1 MGEDQTSEGQLA
13 RLAERLDRLEGA
25 LREQTA
31 RLHALERQIGGAPQ
45 PAAPPP
51 PERPAPPRPARA
63 DLEVRIGGNWFNLI
77 GVLAIILGSGFF
89 LKYAF
94 DNEWIGPRGRILI
107 GVMLGLGLLGG
118 GDRLRARGYRR
129 YAQGLSGGGVG
140 ILYLAIYAAFAFYQ
154 LIGRPPAFLCMVAV
168 TVASVLL
175 AARYDALPM
184 AVLGVLGGFLTPV
197 VLATGELNRAGLFGY
212 LALLDLGVLG
222 LAYFKQWRG
231 LNYLAFA
238 ATAMLF
244 AAGIYSPD
252 EVGTS
257 LGFMTAFF
265 LLFALLAVM
274 HNVLRGSP
282 TRWPEAT
289 LAGLNAALYFA
300 AGYALLEAHHG
311 AWLGLFALLLAAFYL
326 GCGYLAALREG
337 EDRFLVGIF
346 FGLGAALVAFAVGIQ
361 FDRQWVT
368 MGWAAEAVLL
378 IWVGLRLKSR
388 AARAGAL
395 VLFAVA
401 ALHWLGVEGREVGR
415 GADFRPLLNWRAGA
429 GAWLIGALGLAARLY
444 ERAGGR
450 VAGRER
456 ELAGAACALAANL
469 VVVVLLSLDVSDY
482 FDRAEAQ
489 ESENIKQLTLSAL
502 WGLYGG
508 GVLLAGL
515 RRGRKLLRVLA
526 LALLGVTII
535 KVFVVDLAGLDRIY
549 RIVSFIVLGAILLA
563 VSFLY
568 QRAQRRAEEGE
579 R

>member
-1 MGEDQTSEGQLA
+1 MGEDQTSEGQFA
-13 RLAERLDRLEGA
+13 RLAERLDRLEAA
-25 LREQTA
+25 LREQTV
-31 RLHALERQIGGAPQ
+31 RLHALERQIGGARQ

-63 DLEVRIGGNWFNLI
+63 DLEARIGGNWFNLI

-129 YAQGLSGGGVG
+129 YAQGLSGGGIG

-184 AVLGVLGGFLTPV
+184 AVLGALGGFLTPV
-197 VLATGELNRAGLFGY
+197 VLATGEPNRAGLFGY
-212 LALLDLGVLG
+212 LVLLDLGVLG

-244 AAGIYSPD
+244 ATGIYSPD

-274 HNVLRGSP
+274 HNVLRRSP
-282 TRWPEAT
+282 TRWLDAG

-300 AGYALLEAHHG
+300 AGYALLEARHG

-326 GCGYLAALREG
+326 GCGYLASLRQS
-337 EDRFLVGIF
+337 EDRSLAGIF

-361 FDRQWVT
+361 FERQWVT

-378 IWVGLRLKSR
+378 TWVGLGWKSR

-401 ALHWLGVEGREVGR
+401 ALHWLGVEGREVGQ

-444 ERAGGR
+444 ERAGAR
-450 VAGRER
+450 VVGRER
-456 ELAGAACALAANL
+456 KLAGAACALAANL
-469 VVVVLLSLDVSDY
+469 VAVVLLSLDVSDY
-482 FDRAEAQ
+482 FDRAKAQ

-549 RIVSFIVLGAILLA
+549 RIVSFIILGAILLT